1 MEAIVFGFISYFG
14 FTGAEYIHDKIR
26 DPDPEPQVCEAEE
39 EYIKRSKEILSV
51 TLLEN

>member
-14 FTGAEYIHDKIR
+14 FTAAEYIHDKIQE
-26 DPDPEPQVCEAEE
+26 PEPEVCEAEE
-39 EYIKRSKEILSV
+39 EYINRSKGILSV